1 MWSIAVSSFFFNV
14 ANRWWECDVVVVVV
28 RGDQNLKSL
37 DWHFLTPNVSLGD
50 KPVFR
55 WRWSRMIPVSPSQWK
70 KERVRIS
77 RLEAYADFA
86 LDLQVSSSSQNE
98 MSMFCWFSNLSN
110 MRSLHRYGWFSW
122 SKGVIHSCCRASDC
136 QLEEKLS
143 TRACR
148 HRETMHAS
156 EWRNDSLP
164 RVCCWFLLSVLQD
177 AAVLTGV
184 LQQEDR
190 GRACSRSNIEPEWHS
205 GKTVVFVVASHR
217 HPCGSRITCL
227 YLLWGWCIVKE
238 TVNCSFWCASKMW
251 QKDF

>member
-1 MWSIAVSSFFFNV
+1 MRVWRCCRCCSRGSELEIFGLAFSYSKCFSWRETSLSV
-14 ANRWWECDVVVVVV
+14 ALIEND
-28 RGDQNLKSL
+28 
-37 DWHFLTPNVSLGD
+37 PI
-50 KPVFR
+50 
-55 WRWSRMIPVSPSQWK
+55 IPISV
-70 KERVRIS
+70 KERVKIS

-98 MSMFCWFSNLSN
+98 MSMFCWCSNLSN

-156 EWRNDSLP
+156 KWRNDSLP

-184 LQQEDR
+184 LQQENR

-238 TVNCSFWCASKMW
+238 TVHCSFWCASNMQ

>member
-1 MWSIAVSSFFFNV
+1 VFLLARNQSFGGVGREWSQYPHLS
-14 ANRWWECDVVVVVV
+14 
-28 RGDQNLKSL
+28 
-37 DWHFLTPNVSLGD
+37 
-50 KPVFR
+50 
-55 WRWSRMIPVSPSQWK
+55 
-70 KERVRIS
+70 EREVRIP

-86 LDLQVSSSSQNE
+86 LDLQVSSPSQNE
-98 MSMFCWFSNLSN
+98 MSMNCRFSNLSN

-136 QLEEKLS
+136 QLEGMLS

-177 AAVLTGV
+177 AAVLAGV
-184 LQQEDR
+184 LQQENR

-238 TVNCSFWCASKMW
+238 TVHCSFWCASNMP